1 MKKSLVA
8 ALATSAMAVLLV
20 APGTPAGAASPF
32 CNQTVPNSSIFFY
45 NKDTGSAGTATL
57 AAGKYRFTGNFDLP
71 TGYTHAAASRD
82 SLLLY
87 NADTGEGETGTF
99 KAGRYSRVESYD
111 DFSTD
116 WSQIEASGDSIL
128 FYNSGSGFGITGTL
142 KNGRYQE
149 GRQYD
154 NFSTGWTSMASS
166 CDTLLATAGRNF
178 GYGSLKGGVYT
189 NVANRDGTVL
199 LGNVVATKDSIL
211 GLASNGSQLRYKVS
225 TATNGQ
231 VGNFREIGTSGVWD
245 IVGRTADSL
254 FFYKTDGTSWISKLS
269 GGRYANVG
277 SLNEVSSD
285 WSIIEGGV

>member
-8 ALATSAMAVLLV
+8 ALATSAMAVLLA
-20 APGTPAGAASPF
+20 APATPAGATSPF
-32 CNQTVPNSSIFFY
+32 CSQTVPNTSIFFY

-57 AAGKYRFTGNFDLP
+57 SAGKYRFTGNFDLP

-87 NADTGEGETGTF
+87 DADTGAGETGTF

-111 DFSTD
+111 DFSTG
-116 WSQIEASGDSIL
+116 WSQIEASGDSVL
-128 FYNSGSGFGITGTL
+128 FYNSDSGFGITGTL
-142 KNGRYQE
+142 KNGKYRE

-154 NFSTGWTSMASS
+154 NFSTGWTSMAAS
-166 CDTLLATAGRNF
+166 CDTLLATADSNV

-189 NVANRDGTVL
+189 NVANRDGDVF
-199 LGNVVATKDSIL
+199 LGTLVATKDSVL
-211 GLASNGSQLRYKVS
+211 GLERDGSQLRYKMS
-225 TATNGQ
+225 TATNGK
-231 VGNFREIGTSGVWD
+231 VGNFQQIGTSGVWD

-269 GGRYANVG
+269 GGHYANVG
-277 SLNEVSSD
+277 QLNEVSSD